1 MLRLCFKIIAAGP
14 KKGLPL
20 FFVYV
25 AQALLP
31 VLAA

>member
-1 MLRLCFKIIAAGP
+1 MLRLCFKMIAAGP
-14 KKGLPL
+14 KKRPAA

>member
-1 MLRLCFKIIAAGP
+1 LLRLCFKMIAAGP
-14 KKGLPL
+14 KKACR
-20 FFVYV
+20 FFAYV